1 MYIMHNKCGN
11 FGEGRALPPLLQ
23 GNFYVRRMYKYTVL
37 RGLFY
42 NPPRRRS
49 RRRTRAHPRLPCARG
64 AEIVHRLPKWKA
76 RTGGGLQKTP
86 VGRKK
91 SGSPLRE
98 PLFCGL
104 RRNIF
109 LFYSSFSAA
118 AISPAAAAAAA
129 REISLP
135 VNILFVLMGLS
146 FLRLPLYPKSFEKK
160 PFFSGISPLS
170 IDFTS

>member
-42 NPPRRRS
+42 NSAAAGCEPCTGGAGKRTSLAKMEGKNRRRLTKNA
-49 RRRTRAHPRLPCARG
+49 RRAQKKRLPTKG
-64 AEIVHRLPKWKA
+64 AAFLR
-76 RTGGGLQKTP
+76 
-86 VGRKK
+86 
-91 SGSPLRE
+91 SSPQY
-98 PLFCGL
+98 
-104 RRNIF
+104 F

-118 AISPAAAAAAA
+118 AISPTAAAAAA

-146 FLRLPLYPKSFEKK
+146 FLRLPPYPKSFEKK
-160 PFFSGISPLS
+160 PFFSGIAPLS

>member
-1 MYIMHNKCGN
+1 M
-11 FGEGRALPPLLQ
+11 PPLLQ

-42 NPPRRRS
+42 NPAPGGEAADGQEH
-49 RRRTRAHPRLPCARG
+49 TPRLPCARG

-76 RTGGGLQKTP
+76 RTGGCLQKTP
-86 VGRKK
+86 AGRKK

-146 FLRLPLYPKSFEKK
+146 FLRLPPYPKSFEKK
-160 PFFSGISPLS
+160 PFFSGIAPLS